1 MGEIRSTLDIIME
14 KTKGLT
20 MSDEE
25 KRALREREISG
36 RIKGLVQRY
45 RDSLLALD
53 RLKVEMGHLQER
65 DKDAADRLMREELF
79 MRFEPENE
87 NDGLLRVLEEIFK
100 VDAEPIRQ
108 RFSDLKAELEEDR
121 SSYERVL
128 LERLKKRGIS
138 GSALMPNVVADR
150 DWQAL
155 VSRKIQKAKEESAA
169 LLNGL
174 SPGFKKDFVQAGI
187 DET

>member
-45 RDSLLALD
+45 RDSLLDLD
-53 RLKVEMGHLQER
+53 RLKVEMAHLQER
-65 DKDAADRLMREELF
+65 DKEAADRLIREELF
-79 MRFEPENE
+79 MRLEPEN
-87 NDGLLRVLEEIFK
+87 DKVGLLRALEEILK
-100 VDAEPIRQ
+100 IDAEPIRQ
-108 RFSDLKAELEEDR
+108 RLSDLKAELEEDR
-121 SSYERVL
+121 SAYEKVL
-128 LERLKKRGIS
+128 LERLRKRGIS
-138 GSALMPNVVADR
+138 GSAVMPNVAADG

-155 VSRKIQKAKEESAA
+155 VSRKTQTAREDSAA

-174 SPGFKKDFVQAGI
+174 SPGFKKDFVQAGV
-187 DET
+187 DEI